1 VAEADLLRDVLE
13 LARKE
18 KALEGDALVAF
29 ATALRERA
37 RIVLAERIEPLE
49 ARIRMLEDHA
59 RSVDAENAWRRE
71 AMTGLEERARGL
83 EGENTWAR
91 AAILT
96 LEERANGLAAEGA
109 WRRQAM
115 AGLEERVRGLE
126 GELATLARDHEQA
139 TRAHGELVAHNR
151 SVVRQVIEEALAVAA
166 LPWIHVRQA
175 RRRLT
180 SLAQLLRPEAP

>member
-1 VAEADLLRDVLE
+1 MAEADLLRDVLE

-71 AMTGLEERARGL
+71 AMSGLEE
-83 EGENTWAR
+83 
-91 AAILT
+91 
-96 LEERANGLAAEGA
+96 EGA
-109 WRRQAM
+109 WRREAM

-126 GELATLARDHEQA
+126 VELATLARDHEKA
-139 TRAHGELVAHNR
+139 TRAHGELVAHHR